1 MDKCKSRQVKL
12 YTSRKEQTD
21 LENATKIFPTGSLAI
36 LYSPKHCYL
45 AKFENGQFE
54 IAESEKDGIKVKK
67 VSLEQIYEARI
78 FTETAELRW
87 LKDEKDG
94 TAVILSEDE
103 NLKFDDKVSDETY
116 TAICLKYLL
125 WGQSTNT
132 TNGNWTQFAEARI
145 GAFFVPIANVADK
158 GYAQFTAVEYLKEFE
173 DGNVAV
179 FEERLTGIKP
189 YEFEERLTGIKPY
202 EKEEK

>member
-1 MDKCKSRQVKL
+1 MDKCQSRQVKL
-12 YTSRKEQTD
+12 YISHKEQTD
-21 LENATKIFPTGSLAI
+21 LEAAIKNFPTGSWAI
-36 LYSPKHCYL
+36 LYSPKHCHL
-45 AKFENGQFE
+45 AKLENGQFE
-54 IAESEKDGIKVKK
+54 IAESEKDGINVKK
-67 VSLEQIYEARI
+67 VSFEQIYEARI
-78 FTETAELRW
+78 FTEKAELRW

-103 NLKFDDKVSDETY
+103 NLQFDAKVSDKTY
-116 TAICLKYLL
+116 TAICQKYLL

-132 TNGNWTQFAEARI
+132 TDGNWTQFAEARI

-189 YEFEERLTGIKPY
+189 YPTETKG
-202 EKEEK
+202 EKTNAN